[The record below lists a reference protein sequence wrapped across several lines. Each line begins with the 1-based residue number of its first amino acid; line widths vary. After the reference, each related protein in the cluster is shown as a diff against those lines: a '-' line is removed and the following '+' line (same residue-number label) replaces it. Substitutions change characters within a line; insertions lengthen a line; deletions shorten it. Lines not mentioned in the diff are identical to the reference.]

1 MARDIGLDPDI
12 GAGYAPASGRL
23 DRILAGEVVSA
34 TWGATDGRW
43 KP

>member
-12 GAGYAPASGRL
+12 GAGHAPASGML
-23 DRILAGEVVSA
+23 DRILAGEVLSA